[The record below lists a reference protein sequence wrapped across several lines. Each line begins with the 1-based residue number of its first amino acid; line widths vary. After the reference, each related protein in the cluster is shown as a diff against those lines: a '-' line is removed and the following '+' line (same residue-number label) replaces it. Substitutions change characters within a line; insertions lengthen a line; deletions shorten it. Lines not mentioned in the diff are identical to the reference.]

1 MVLYGVKP
9 MSAYIIHLIN
19 LGGIYI
25 LLASSLNIIVG
36 YAGLI
41 SLGHAAFFGIGAY
54 TSALLSLKFPELP
67 FFVLIACA
75 GGIPG
80 LIALIIS
87 PPALKLKDEY
97 LAVVT
102 LGLGIIV
109 ELFLKNSDFTG
120 GPDGIFGLPNF
131 GLPPSG
137 FIAYTW
143 ISLFLCLAVSWKLS
157 RGQVGLN
164 LTAIKENEFTAQ
176 TLGISPFPLKA
187 ICFALSAFFAGC
199 AGSLYAHYITFI
211 SPGAF
216 GLHTSILLLC
226 MVVLGGMGTVIGP
239 AVGAAALFLLPE
251 LLQKVA
257 DYQELV
263 YGLLLIITLIFR
275 PQGLLGK
282 TRKKDKD
289 AQAA

>member
-1 MVLYGVKP
+1 MH
-9 MSAYIIHLIN
+9 AYIIHLIN

-36 YAGLI
+36 YSGQI

-54 TSALLSLKFPELP
+54 ASALVSLHLPGIPFILLILCGGLVSALL
-67 FFVLIACA
+67 
-75 GGIPG
+75 
-80 LIALIIS
+80 ALAIS

-109 ELFLKNSDFTG
+109 ELFLKNSEFTG
-120 GPDGIFGLPNF
+120 GPDGLFGLPNF
-131 GLPPSG
+131 GLAPWEFSIYIWSVLIICLITTWRLSG
-137 FIAYTW
+137 
-143 ISLFLCLAVSWKLS
+143 
-157 RGQVGLN
+157 GQLGLN
-164 LTAIKENEFTAQ
+164 LTAINENEFTAQ
-176 TLGISPFPLKA
+176 TMGISTFPLKA
-187 ICFALSAFFAGC
+187 LCFSLSALFAGC

-226 MVVLGGMGTVIGP
+226 MVVLGGMGTIFGPVIG
-239 AVGAAALFLLPE
+239 AAFLFLLPE
-251 LLQKVA
+251 FLQKVA

-263 YGLLLIITLIFR
+263 YGFLLIITLIFR

-282 TRKKDKD
+282 TRKVKKD
-289 AQAA
+289 A

>member
-1 MVLYGVKP
+1 
-9 MSAYIIHLIN
+9 MSAYLVHLIN

-25 LLASSLNIIVG
+25 LLACSLDIIVG

-41 SLGHAAFFGIGAY
+41 SLGHAAFFGMGAY
-54 TSALLSLKFPELP
+54 TSALLSLNFPQLP
-67 FFVLIACA
+67 FILLIA
-75 GGIPG
+75 GSG
-80 LIALIIS
+80 LFSGAVGLAIS

-109 ELFLKNSDFTG
+109 QLFLKNLDFTG
-120 GPDGIFGLPNF
+120 GPDGLYGITNF
-131 GLPPSG
+131 RMESSG
-137 FIAYTW
+137 FLIYIW
-143 ISLFLCLAVSWKLS
+143 SVLFLCLLVIRRLS
-157 RGQVGLN
+157 RRQLGLN
-164 LTAIKENEFTAQ
+164 LTAIRENDFTAR
-176 TLGISPFPLKA
+176 TMGISPFPLKA
-187 ICFALSAFFAGC
+187 LCFSLSAFFAGC

-226 MVVLGGMGTVIGP
+226 MVVLGGMGTLFGP
-239 AVGAAALFLLPE
+239 VVGAAALFLLPE
-251 LLQKVA
+251 LLQEIS

-282 TRKKDKD
+282 TDKGKNN
-289 AQAA
+289 AQTA